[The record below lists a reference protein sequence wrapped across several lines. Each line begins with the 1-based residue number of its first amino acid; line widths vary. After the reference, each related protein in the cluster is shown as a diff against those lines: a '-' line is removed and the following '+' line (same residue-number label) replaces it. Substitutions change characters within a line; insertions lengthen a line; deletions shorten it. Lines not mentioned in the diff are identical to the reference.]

1 MGNKNSGLPTP
12 ADRFELARWK
22 GRLGAVASALATCAV
37 GFWAAPSSAQ
47 DAPER
52 QAGAL
57 EEIVITGS
65 RIKRENL
72 ELGSPVTPV
81 QAEEFQYQ
89 GTSAVE
95 SVLNRM
101 PQFTA
106 DSNENGSNGSDGTAR
121 VNLRNLGPSR
131 VLVLVDGQRMLPT
144 EMGDVN
150 FIPSS
155 LIQRVDVVTGG
166 ASAVY
171 GSDAVAGVV
180 NFILDK
186 NLDGVRVSAQY
197 GSAWHENDQSYPR
210 TLVRDANYELAD
222 GNVWDGG
229 RYDFNIAMGMNSAD
243 GNGNVTFYLGYRKL
257 DPVTQDTRDYSA
269 CGLNLG
275 DTSEDLRNTRLV
287 CGGSSNN
294 QWGKFSIRGGPNRG
308 RAFNNAKDGSQSW
321 VDITADE
328 SPYLYNYSPTN
339 YIQRDDKRITAG
351 AFAHYEYNEHAE
363 LYGSLMFMDDHTF
376 SQAAPSAYF
385 QGTEYQINC
394 DNPLMS
400 PTQASTLC
408 GSNAGTS
415 TNVPVFLG
423 YRFAG
428 AGGARR
434 DDLRHTDYRLNFG
447 SKGAIVDGW
456 TYDASFL
463 YSTAVFD
470 ESYKNDLDL
479 IKGARALQVVNVDGV
494 PTCRSVVDRTDPNCV
509 PANVFKAFGISDE
522 AYGYILSPT
531 FTHGVQE
538 QRVMSLSANGDL
550 DKYGLRS
557 PWADSGVAIATG
569 VEYRTEDLTF
579 EADSLAQLK
588 GIKENAGDYAVREG
602 FVELDVPLVAA
613 KPFVDSLSV
622 NMGYR
627 YSDYSI
633 AGGTGFSA
641 DTYKFELR
649 YAPVQSVRLRS
660 SYNRAV
666 RAPNISE
673 LFAAQVPGN
682 VSAQDPCSLRP
693 GQAGFEELREKC
705 MRSGVTPE
713 QYGFIDECPADTCV
727 TLGGGNLNLRPEI
740 ADTYTYGV
748 VFTPSFLDNFTFTAD
763 YFDIYVDGYI
773 GSVDAQ
779 TVINQCIQK
788 DADYFCN
795 LFHRDP
801 GSGVLFGTNGYIV
814 ATNQNTG
821 FLQTSGMD
829 FTSTYGFDLAN
840 VLPGDPE
847 AGSIN
852 LSFVGTWLNSR
863 RIEQLP
869 GLGSYN
875 CVGLFGPTCGQPS
888 PDWRHNLRATW
899 TSPQGKATV
908 SANWRYTGE
917 VDITSNQTNEFLQG
931 DAEHP
936 IRVNSRISAYS
947 YLDLAG
953 TYELFE
959 SVEVRWGINNV
970 FDRNP
975 PVIAAGLLSS
985 FGNGNTYPGVYDPMG
1000 RLLYL
1005 GMTVEF

>member
-1 MGNKNSGLPTP
+1 MGNKNGGLPTP
-12 ADRFELARWK
+12 AGLDLARWR
-22 GRLGAVASALATCAV
+22 GRLGAVALVTCAV
-37 GFWAAPSSAQ
+37 GLWAPSGFAQ
-47 DAPER
+47 DAPSG
-52 QAGAL
+52 QAGTL

-65 RIKRENL
+65 RIKRQNL

-101 PQFTA
+101 PQFTP

-121 VNLRNLGPSR
+121 VNLRNLGSAR

-150 FIPSS
+150 FIPSA
-155 LIQRVDVVTGG
+155 LIERVDVVTGG

-186 NLDGVRVSAQY
+186 KLDGVRVSAQY
-197 GSAWHENDQSYPR
+197 GSAWHENDQKYPR
-210 TLVRDANYELAD
+210 QIIRSANYQLPESS
-222 GNVWDGG
+222 VWDGG
-229 RYDFNIAMGMNSAD
+229 RYDFNIAMGLNTAD
-243 GNGNVTFYLGYRKL
+243 GRGNATFYLGYRKL
-257 DPVTQDTRDYSA
+257 DPVTQDSRDYSA

-275 DTSEDLRNTRLV
+275 GDNNDALV

-294 QWGKFSIRGGPNRG
+294 QWGSFVMLGGPNNG
-308 RAFNNAKDGSQSW
+308 RTFNNTKDGAKSW
-321 VDITADE
+321 V
-328 SPYLYNYSPTN
+328 PYDSSFLYNYAPTN

-351 AFAHYEYNEHAE
+351 GFAHYEINEHAT

-385 QGTEYQINC
+385 QGNRYQINC

-400 PTQASTLC
+400 AQQAATLC
-408 GSNAGTS
+408 GAAARTA
-415 TNVPVFLG
+415 TNIPVFVG

-447 SKGAIVDGW
+447 SEGAIADGW

-463 YSTAVFD
+463 FSTAIRD

-479 IKGARALQVVNVDGV
+479 VKGARALQVVNVDGV
-494 PTCRSVVDRTDPNCV
+494 PTCRSVVDGTDPTCV
-509 PANVFKAFGISDE
+509 PANVFNAFGISDA
-522 AYGYILSPT
+522 AYEYMLTPT
-531 FTHGVQE
+531 FTHDVQE
-538 QRVMSLSANGDL
+538 QRVVNLAVNGDL
-550 DKYGLRS
+550 EQYGLKS
-557 PWADSGVAIATG
+557 PWADGGVAIATG
-569 VEYRTEDLTF
+569 AEYRTEDLTF
-579 EADSLAQLK
+579 EADALAQLK
-588 GIKENAGDYAVREG
+588 GTKENAGDYSVREA
-602 FVELDVPLVAA
+602 FLEIDVPLVAA
-613 KPFVDSLSV
+613 KPFVDSLSI

-649 YAPVQSVRLRS
+649 YAPVSSFRVRS

-666 RAPNISE
+666 RAPNITE

-682 VSAQDPCSLRP
+682 VSAQDPCAGPNPSASL
-693 GQAGFEELREKC
+693 ENC
-705 MRSGVTPE
+705 MRSGVTAA
-713 QYGFIDECPADTCV
+713 QYGLIPICPADTCV

-740 ADTYTYGV
+740 ADTYTYGF
-748 VFTPSFLDNFTFTAD
+748 VFAPSFLQGFTFTAD

-773 GSVDAQ
+773 GSVDAP
-779 TVINQCIQK
+779 TVINQCITFSV
-788 DADYFCN
+788 DYFCN
-795 LFHRDP
+795 LFHRDRS
-801 GSGVLFGTNGYIV
+801 SGVLFGTDGYMV

-821 FLQTSGMD
+821 YLQTSGVD
-829 FTSTYGFDLAN
+829 FTSTYGFDLDS
-840 VLPGDPE
+840 VVPGD
-847 AGSIN
+847 ADVGSVN

-888 PDWRHNLRATW
+888 PAWRHNLRATW
-899 TSPQGKATV
+899 SSPQGKATV
-908 SANWRYTGE
+908 SANWRYFGSAN
-917 VDITSNQTNEFLQG
+917 ITTNQSNPFLQ
-931 DAEHP
+931 AEDP
-936 IRVNSRISAYS
+936 VLINARISAYS

-953 TYELFE
+953 TYELIE
-959 SVEVRWGINNV
+959 SVQVRWGINNV

-1005 GMTVEF
+1005 GMTVNF

>member
-37 GFWAAPSSAQ
+37 GLWAPQSSAQ

-180 NFILDK
+180 NFIMDK
-186 NLDGVRVSAQY
+186 NLDGVRISAQY

-210 TLVRDANYELAD
+210 QVIRNANYRLPD
-222 GNVWDGG
+222 SSVWDGG
-229 RYDFNIAMGMNSAD
+229 RYDFNIAMGLNTAD
-243 GNGNVTFYLGYRKL
+243 GKGNATFYLGYRKL

-275 DTSEDLRNTRLV
+275 GAANNELV

-294 QWGKFSIRGGPNRG
+294 QWGSFVMLGGPNNG
-308 RAFNNAKDGSQSW
+308 RTFNNTKDGAKNW
-321 VDITADE
+321 V
-328 SPYLYNYSPTN
+328 PYDSSFLYNYAPTN
-339 YIQRDDKRITAG
+339 YIQRDDKRITG
-351 AFAHYEYNEHAE
+351 GGFAHYEFNEHAK

-385 QGTEYQINC
+385 QGNRYQINC

-400 PTQASTLC
+400 PQQASLLC
-408 GSNAGTS
+408 GGAAGST
-415 TNVPVFLG
+415 TNVPVFIG
-423 YRFAG
+423 YRFSG

-447 SKGAIVDGW
+447 SEGAIVDGW
-456 TYDASFL
+456 TYNASFL
-463 YSTAVFD
+463 FSTAILD

-479 IKGARALQVVNVDGV
+479 VKGARALQVVNVNGV
-494 PTCRSVVDRTDPNCV
+494 PTCRSVVDGSDPSCV
-509 PANVFKAFGISDE
+509 PANVFNSFGIGDD
-522 AYGYILSPT
+522 AYEYMLSPT

-538 QRVMSLSANGDL
+538 QRVMNLVVNGDL
-550 DKYGLRS
+550 DQYGLRS
-557 PWADSGVAIATG
+557 PFADSGVAIATG
-569 VEYRTEDLTF
+569 AEYRTEELTF
-579 EADSLAQLK
+579 EADALAQLK
-588 GIKENAGDYAVREG
+588 GTKENAGDYSVK
-602 FVELDVPLVAA
+602 ELFIETDVPLIAA
-613 KPFVDSLSV
+613 KPFVDSLSI

-627 YSDYSI
+627 YSDYAI
-633 AGGTGFSA
+633 AGGSGFTA

-649 YAPVQSVRLRS
+649 YAPVQSFKLRS

-682 VSAQDPCSLRP
+682 VSAQDPCAGPNPSSSL
-693 GQAGFEELREKC
+693 ENC
-705 MRSGVTPE
+705 IRSGVTAA
-713 QYGFIDECPADTCV
+713 QYGLIPICPADTCV
-727 TLGGGNLNLRPEI
+727 TLGGGNLNLRPE
-740 ADTYTYGV
+740 
-748 VFTPSFLDNFTFTAD
+748 TAED
-763 YFDIYVDGYI
+763 R
-773 GSVDAQ
+773 
-779 TVINQCIQK
+779 K
-788 DADYFCN
+788 
-795 LFHRDP
+795 
-801 GSGVLFGTNGYIV
+801 
-814 ATNQNTG
+814 
-821 FLQTSGMD
+821 
-829 FTSTYGFDLAN
+829 STR
-840 VLPGDPE
+840 
-847 AGSIN
+847 
-852 LSFVGTWLNSR
+852 LNSSHSQ
-863 RIEQLP
+863 I
-869 GLGSYN
+869 SY
-875 CVGLFGPTCGQPS
+875 
-888 PDWRHNLRATW
+888 A
-899 TSPQGKATV
+899 
-908 SANWRYTGE
+908 
-917 VDITSNQTNEFLQG
+917 
-931 DAEHP
+931 
-936 IRVNSRISAYS
+936 
-947 YLDLAG
+947 
-953 TYELFE
+953 
-959 SVEVRWGINNV
+959 V
-970 FDRNP
+970 FC
-975 PVIAAGLLSS
+975 LKK
-985 FGNGNTYPGVYDPMG
+985 
-1000 RLLYL
+1000 
-1005 GMTVEF
+1005 

>member
-1 MGNKNSGLPTP
+1 MGNNKRGLPTP
-12 ADRFELARWK
+12 AGLHLAGWK
-22 GRLGAVASALATCAV
+22 GRLGAVASAVACAV
-37 GFWAAPSSAQ
+37 GFWAPHSVAQ
-47 DAPER
+47 DAPKGE
-52 QAGAL
+52 AGSPL

-72 ELGSPVTPV
+72 ETASPVTALP
-81 QAEEFQYQ
+81 AEEFQYQ
-89 GTSAVE
+89 GTSSVE

-121 VNLRNLGPSR
+121 VNLRNLGSSR

-150 FIPSS
+150 FIPSA
-155 LIQRVDVVTGG
+155 LVERVDVVTGG

-180 NFILDK
+180 NFIMDK
-186 NLDGVRVSAQY
+186 NLDGVRISAQY
-197 GSAWHENDQSYPR
+197 GSAWHKNDQSYPR
-210 TLVRDANYELAD
+210 SVVRDANYQLAD
-222 GNVWDGG
+222 SEVWDGG
-229 RYDFNIAMGMNSAD
+229 RYDFNIAMGLNTAD
-243 GNGNVTFYLGYRKL
+243 GKGNATFYLGYRKL

-275 DTSEDLRNTRLV
+275 GTANDALV

-294 QWGKFSIRGGPNRG
+294 QWGSFVMLGGPNNG
-308 RAFNNAKDGSQSW
+308 RTFNNTKDGAKSW
-321 VDITADE
+321 V
-328 SPYLYNYSPTN
+328 PYNSSFLYNYAPTN
-339 YIQRDDKRITAG
+339 YIQRDDKRITG
-351 AFAHYEYNEHAE
+351 GGFAHYEFNDHAK

-385 QGTEYQINC
+385 QGNRYQINC

-400 PTQASTLC
+400 AQQATTLC
-408 GSNAGTS
+408 GAGAGTA
-415 TNVPVFLG
+415 TNIPVFVG

-447 SKGAIVDGW
+447 SEGAIVDGW

-463 YSTAVFD
+463 FSTAILD

-479 IKGARALQVVNVDGV
+479 VKGARALQVVNVNGV
-494 PTCRSVVDRTDPNCV
+494 PTCRSVVDGSDPTCV
-509 PANVFKAFGISDE
+509 PANVFNAFGISDA
-522 AYGYILSPT
+522 AYEYMLSPT

-538 QRVMSLSANGDL
+538 QRVINLSVNGDL
-550 DKYGLRS
+550 EQYGLKS
-557 PWADSGVAIATG
+557 PWADGGVAIATG
-569 VEYRTEDLTF
+569 AEHRTEELTF
-579 EADSLAQLK
+579 EADALAQLK
-588 GIKENAGDYAVREG
+588 GTKENAGDYSVNDLFIEA
-602 FVELDVPLVAA
+602 DVPLVTG
-613 KPFVDSLSV
+613 KPGIESLSI
-622 NMGYR
+622 NLGYR

-633 AGGTGFSA
+633 AGGSGFSA
-641 DTYKFELR
+641 DTYKFELQ
-649 YAPVQSVRLRS
+649 YAPIATFKLRG
-660 SYNRAV
+660 SYNRAA

-682 VSAQDPCSLRP
+682 VSAQDPCAGPQDPSDPNYQSLL
-693 GQAGFEELREKC
+693 AKC
-705 MRSGVTPE
+705 LQSGITQTQFGLIP
-713 QYGFIDECPADTCV
+713 ECPADTCV

-740 ADTYTYGV
+740 ADTYTYGF
-748 VFTPSFLDNFTFTAD
+748 VFQPNFLQGFVFTAD
-763 YFDIYVDGYI
+763 YFDIMVDGYI
-773 GSVDAQ
+773 GSVDAP

-788 DADYFCN
+788 GVDYFCD

-801 GSGVLFGTNGYIV
+801 SSGVLFGTDGYIV

-821 FLQTSGMD
+821 FLQTSGVD
-829 FTSTYGFDLAN
+829 FTSAYGFDLAN
-840 VLPGDPE
+840 VLPGDPDV
-847 AGSIN
+847 GSVS

-888 PDWRHNLRATW
+888 PTWRHNLRATW
-899 TSPQGKATV
+899 SSPQGKTTV
-908 SANWRYTGE
+908 SANWRYFGE
-917 VDITSNQTNEFLQG
+917 SKITTNESNEFLQG
-931 DAEHP
+931 DT
-936 IRVNSRISAYS
+936 ININRRIAAYS

-953 TYELFE
+953 TYEVLD
-959 SVEVRWGINNV
+959 SVEVRYGINNV

-1005 GMTVEF
+1005 GMTIEF

>member
-1 MGNKNSGLPTP
+1 MGNKNVGLPTP
-12 ADRFELARWK
+12 AGRSELARWR
-22 GRLGAVASALATCAV
+22 GGLGAAAIATCAFGLWAPQ
-37 GFWAAPSSAQ
+37 GFAQ
-47 DAPER
+47 DAPRAE
-52 QAGAL
+52 AGSL

-72 ELGSPVTPV
+72 ELGSPVTALP
-81 QAEEFQYQ
+81 AEEFEYQ

-101 PQFTA
+101 PQFTP

-121 VNLRNLGPSR
+121 VNLRNLGSAR

-155 LIQRVDVVTGG
+155 LIERVDIVTGG

-180 NFILDK
+180 NFIMDK
-186 NLDGVRVSAQY
+186 DLDGVRVSAQY
-197 GSAWHENDQSYPR
+197 GSAWHKNDQSYPR
-210 TLVRDANYELAD
+210 SVIRQANYQLPNDE
-222 GNVWDGG
+222 VWDGG
-229 RYDFNIAMGMNSAD
+229 RYDFNIAMGMNTAD
-243 GNGNVTFYLGYRKL
+243 GKGNATFYLGYRKL
-257 DPVTQDTRDYSA
+257 DPVTQDSRDYSA
-269 CGLNLG
+269 CGLNLSG
-275 DTSEDLRNTRLV
+275 ATNNSLV

-294 QWGKFSIRGGPNRG
+294 QWGSFVMLGGPNNG
-308 RAFNNAKDGSQSW
+308 RTFNNTKDGAATW
-321 VDITADE
+321 V
-328 SPYLYNYSPTN
+328 PYDSSFLYNFAPTN

-351 AFAHYEYNEHAE
+351 AFAHYEFNEHAN

-385 QGTEYQINC
+385 QGNRYQINC

-400 PTQASTLC
+400 AQQASMLC
-408 GSNAGTS
+408 GGAAGS
-415 TNVPVFLG
+415 ATNIPVFVG
-423 YRFAG
+423 YRFSG
-428 AGGARR
+428 TGGARR

-447 SKGAIVDGW
+447 SEGAIVDGW
-456 TYDASFL
+456 TYNASFL
-463 YSTAVFD
+463 FSTAILD

-479 IKGARALQVVNVDGV
+479 TKGARALQVVNVNGV
-494 PTCRSVVDRTDPNCV
+494 PTCRSVVDGSDPSCV
-509 PANVFKAFGISDE
+509 PANVFTAFGISSD
-522 AYGYILSPT
+522 AYEYMLSPT

-538 QRVMSLSANGDL
+538 QRVINLSVNGDL
-550 DKYGLRS
+550 DQYGLRS
-557 PWADSGVAIATG
+557 PFADSGIAIATG
-569 VEYRTEDLTF
+569 AEYRTEELTF
-579 EADSLAQLK
+579 EADALAQLK
-588 GIKENAGDYAVREG
+588 GTKENAGDYSVK
-602 FVELDVPLVAA
+602 ELFAEVDVPLVTA
-613 KPFVDSLSV
+613 KPFVDSLSI
-622 NMGYR
+622 NFGYR

-649 YAPVQSVRLRS
+649 YAPVPSFKLRS

-682 VSAQDPCSLRP
+682 VSAQDPCAGPQDPSDPNYASLLARC
-693 GQAGFEELREKC
+693 L
-705 MRSGVTPE
+705 RSGITQAQFGLIP
-713 QYGFIDECPADTCV
+713 ECPADTCV

-740 ADTYTYGV
+740 ADTYTYGF
-748 VFTPSFLDNFTFTAD
+748 VFTPSFLQGFTFTAD

-773 GSVDAQ
+773 GAVDAP

-788 DADYFCN
+788 EAAYFCD

-801 GSGVLFGTNGYIV
+801 SSGVLFGNDGYIV

-821 FLQTSGMD
+821 YLQTSGMD

-840 VLPGDPE
+840 VLPGDPDV
-847 AGSIN
+847 GSIN
-852 LSFVGTWLNSR
+852 LSLVGTWLNSR

-888 PDWRHNLRATW
+888 PSWRHNLRATW
-899 TSPQGKATV
+899 SSPQGKATV
-908 SANWRYTGE
+908 SANWRYFGE
-917 VDITSNQTNEFLQG
+917 ATITTNESNEFLAG
-931 DAEHP
+931 DP
-936 IRVNSRISAYS
+936 ISINRRISAYS

-959 SVEVRWGINNV
+959 AVEVRYGINNV

-975 PVIAAGLLSS
+975 PVIASGLLSS

>member
-1 MGNKNSGLPTP
+1 MGNKNAGLPTP
-12 ADRFELARWK
+12 ADRFDLARWR
-22 GRLGAVASALATCAV
+22 GRLGGVASALATCAV
-37 GFWAAPSSAQ
+37 GLWAPHSSAQ
-47 DAPER
+47 EAPPSE

-81 QAEEFQYQ
+81 AAEEFQYQ

-101 PQFTA
+101 PQFTP

-121 VNLRNLGPSR
+121 VNLRNLGSAR

-150 FIPSS
+150 FIPSA
-155 LIQRVDVVTGG
+155 LIERVDVVTGG

-180 NFILDK
+180 NFILNK
-186 NLDGVRVSAQY
+186 KLDGVRVSAQY

-210 TLVRDANYELAD
+210 QVIKSANYQLPD
-222 GNVWDGG
+222 SSVWDGG

-243 GNGNVTFYLGYRKL
+243 GKGNATFYLGYRKL

-275 DTSEDLRNTRLV
+275 GDNDALV

-294 QWGKFSIRGGPNRG
+294 QWGSFVMLGGPNNG
-308 RAFNNAKDGSQSW
+308 RTFNNTKDGAKSW
-321 VDITADE
+321 V
-328 SPYLYNYSPTN
+328 PYDSSFLYNYSPTN

-351 AFAHYEYNEHAE
+351 GFAHYEFNEHAK

-385 QGTEYQINC
+385 QGTRYQINC

-400 PTQASTLC
+400 GQQASTLC
-408 GSNAGTS
+408 GAAAGTA
-415 TNVPVFLG
+415 TNIPVFIG
-423 YRFAG
+423 YRFSG

-447 SKGAIVDGW
+447 SEGAIVDGW

-463 YSTAVFD
+463 YSTAVLD

-479 IKGARALQVVNVDGV
+479 IKGARALQVVNVNGV
-494 PTCRSVVDRTDPNCV
+494 PTCRSVVDGSDPSCV
-509 PANVFKAFGISDE
+509 PVNVFNSFGISPD
-522 AYGYILSPT
+522 AYKYILSPT

-538 QRVMSLSANGDL
+538 QRVLSLGLNGDL
-550 DKYGLRS
+550 DKYGLHS
-557 PWADSGVAIATG
+557 PWADGGVAVATG
-569 VEYRTEDLTF
+569 AEYRTEELTF
-579 EADSLAQLK
+579 EADALAQLK
-588 GIKENAGDYAVREG
+588 GTKENAGDYSVKEAY
-602 FVELDVPLVAA
+602 VELDVPLVSG
-613 KPFVDSLSV
+613 KPGVDSLSF
-622 NMGYR
+622 NTGYR

-649 YAPVQSVRLRS
+649 YAPIQSVRLRS

-682 VSAQDPCSLRP
+682 VSGQDPC
-693 GQAGFEELREKC
+693 AGPQNPSDPNYQTLLAKC
-705 MRSGVTPE
+705 IRSGVTQAQFGLIPA
-713 QYGFIDECPADTCV
+713 CPADTCV
-727 TLGGGNLNLRPEI
+727 ALGGGNLNLRPEV

-748 VFTPSFLDNFTFTAD
+748 VFAPTFLQGFTFTAD

-773 GSVDAQ
+773 GSVDAF
-779 TVINQCIQK
+779 TVINQCINK
-788 DADYFCN
+788 DSQYFCG
-795 LFHRDP
+795 LFRRDP
-801 GSGVLFGTNGYIV
+801 SSGVLFGTDGYILG
-814 ATNQNTG
+814 TNQNTG
-821 FLQTSGMD
+821 YLQTSGVD
-829 FTSTYGFDLAN
+829 FTSTYGFDLGS
-840 VLPGDPE
+840 VVPGD
-847 AGSIN
+847 ADIGSVN

-888 PDWRHNLRATW
+888 PAWRHNLRATW
-899 TSPQGKATV
+899 SSPQNKATV
-908 SANWRYTGE
+908 SANWRYFGE
-917 VDITSNQTNEFLQG
+917 TDISSNQSNEFLQG
-931 DAEHP
+931 DPNHP
-936 IRVNSRISAYS
+936 IVVNRRISAYS

-953 TYELFE
+953 TYKLLD

-1005 GMTVEF
+1005 GAQIDF

>member
-1 MGNKNSGLPTP
+1 MP
-12 ADRFELARWK
+12 AGRFDLARWR
-22 GRLGAVASALATCAV
+22 GRLGGVAALATCAV
-37 GFWAAPSSAQ
+37 GFWAPHASAQ
-47 DAPER
+47 DAP
-52 QAGAL
+52 QGSAGSL

-81 QAEEFQYQ
+81 AAEEFQYQ

-101 PQFTA
+101 PQFTP

-121 VNLRNLGPSR
+121 VNLRNLGSAR

-150 FIPSS
+150 FIPSA
-155 LIQRVDVVTGG
+155 LIERVDVVTGG

-180 NFILDK
+180 NFIMEKD
-186 NLDGVRVSAQY
+186 LDGVRVSAQY

-210 TLVRDANYELAD
+210 QVIRDANYQLPD
-222 GNVWDGG
+222 SSVWDGG
-229 RYDFNIAMGMNSAD
+229 RYDFNIAMGLNTDD
-243 GNGNVTFYLGYRKL
+243 GKGNATFYLGYRKL

-269 CGLNLG
+269 CSLNLSG
-275 DTSEDLRNTRLV
+275 DNNDALA
-287 CGGSSNN
+287 CGGSGNN
-294 QWGKFSIRGGPNRG
+294 QWGSFVMLGGPNNG
-308 RAFNNAKDGSQSW
+308 RTFNNTKDGAKNW
-321 VDITADE
+321 V
-328 SPYLYNYSPTN
+328 PYDSSFLYNYAPTN

-351 AFAHYEYNEHAE
+351 GFAHYEFNEHAN

-385 QGTEYQINC
+385 QGNRYQINC

-400 PTQASTLC
+400 AQQASLLC
-408 GSNAGTS
+408 GADAGS
-415 TNVPVFLG
+415 ATNVPVFIG

-447 SKGAIVDGW
+447 SEGAIVDGW

-463 YSTAVFD
+463 FSTAILD

-479 IKGARALQVVNVDGV
+479 VKGARALQVVDVNGV
-494 PTCRSVVDRTDPNCV
+494 PTCRSVVDGSDPTCV
-509 PANVFKAFGISDE
+509 PANVFNSFGIGDE
-522 AYGYILSPT
+522 AYEYMLSPT

-538 QRVMSLSANGDL
+538 QRVINLTVNGDL
-550 DKYGLRS
+550 DRYGVRT
-557 PWADSGVAIATG
+557 PWADSGLAIATG
-569 VEYRTEDLTF
+569 AEYRTEELTF
-579 EADSLAQLK
+579 EADALAQLK
-588 GIKENAGDYAVREG
+588 GTRENAGDYSVKELY
-602 FVELDVPLVAA
+602 VEMDMPLVAA
-613 KPFVDSLSV
+613 KPFVDSLSI

-627 YSDYSI
+627 YSDYAI
-633 AGGTGFSA
+633 AGGTGFTA

-649 YAPVQSVRLRS
+649 YAPVESFRLRS

-682 VSAQDPCSLRP
+682 VSAQDPCAGEDPSASL
-693 GQAGFEELREKC
+693 ENC
-705 MRSGVTPE
+705 IRSGVTE
-713 QYGFIDECPADTCV
+713 AQYGLIPICPAETCV
-727 TLGGGNLNLRPEI
+727 TLGGGNLNLRPEV
-740 ADTYTYGV
+740 ADTYTYGF
-748 VFTPSFLDNFTFTAD
+748 VFVPTFLQGLTFTAD

-773 GSVDAQ
+773 GSVDAP
-779 TVINQCIQK
+779 TVINQCITF
-788 DADYFCN
+788 AVDYFCD

-801 GSGVLFGTNGYIV
+801 SSGVLFGTDGYIV

-821 FLQTSGMD
+821 YLQTSGVD
-829 FTSTYGFDLAN
+829 FTSTYGFDLASL
-840 VLPGDPE
+840 LPGDPD

-852 LSFVGTWLNSR
+852 LSLVGTWLNSR

-875 CVGLFGPTCGQPS
+875 CVGLFGPTCGQPT
-888 PDWRHNLRATW
+888 PEWRHNLRATW
-899 TSPQGKATV
+899 SSPQGRATV
-908 SANWRYTGE
+908 SANWRYFGSA
-917 VDITSNQTNEFLQG
+917 DITTNQSNQFLQ
-931 DAEHP
+931 AEDP
-936 IRVNSRISAYS
+936 VLVNARIAAYS
-947 YLDLAG
+947 YFDLAG
-953 TYELFE
+953 TYEMFDA
-959 SVEVRWGINNV
+959 VEVRWGINNV